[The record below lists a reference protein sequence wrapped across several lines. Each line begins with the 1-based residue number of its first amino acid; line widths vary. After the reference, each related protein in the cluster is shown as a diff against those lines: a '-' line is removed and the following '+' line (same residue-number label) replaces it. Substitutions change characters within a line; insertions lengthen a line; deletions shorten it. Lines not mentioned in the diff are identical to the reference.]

1 MFLNATFGL
10 ISFPLVFMSMNYLGI
25 TTTTLI
31 VIALLTTTYFIVY
44 WRNAALGTGL
54 AYFGLSYVG
63 AGMLLL
69 AIGLLQSHAG
79 CRELI
84 GDCYQPSLPS
94 WLFEFKTSSHLFLF
108 LTNSTSV
115 VFVMRNLRYIFS
127 ASDEKCNDCSTSP
140 FIDV

>member
-1 MFLNATFGL
+1 MLINAIFGL
-10 ISFPLVFMSMNYLGI
+10 ISFPLVFMSMSYLGF

-31 VIALLTTTYFIVY
+31 VIALLTTSYFTVY
-44 WRNAALGTGL
+44 WRDAALGAGL

-84 GDCYQPSLPS
+84 GDCYQPDLPP
-94 WLFEFKTSSHLFLF
+94 WLLEFKTISYLFLV
-108 LTNSTSV
+108 LINSISLI
-115 VFVMRNLRYIFS
+115 FVARNLRGLSWIR
-127 ASDEKCNDCSTSP
+127 
-140 FIDV
+140 

>member
-1 MFLNATFGL
+1 MLINTTLGL
-10 ISFPLVFMSMNYLGI
+10 ISFPLVFMSMSYLGF

-44 WRNAALGTGL
+44 WRNAALGAGL

-94 WLFEFKTSSHLFLF
+94 WLFEFKTSSYLFLV
-108 LTNSTSV
+108 LINSISV
-115 VFVMRNLRYIFS
+115 IFVARNLRRFS
-127 ASDEKCNDCSTSP
+127 R
-140 FIDV
+140 IR

>member
-1 MFLNATFGL
+1 MLIYTIFSL
-10 ISFPLVFMSMNYLGI
+10 ISFPLVFMSINYLGI

-31 VIALLTTTYFIVY
+31 VIALLTTTYSIVY

-84 GDCYQPSLPS
+84 GDCYQPSLPP
-94 WLFEFKTSSHLFLF
+94 WLFELKTISYLFLV
-108 LTNSTSV
+108 LTNSISV
-115 VFVMRNLRYIFS
+115 IFVMKNLRSIFS
-127 ASDEKCNDCSTSP
+127 LQR
-140 FIDV
+140 

>member
-1 MFLNATFGL
+1 MLINTILGL
-10 ISFPLVFMSMNYLGI
+10 ISLPLVFMSMSYLGF

-31 VIALLTTTYFIVY
+31 VIALLTTSYFAVY
-44 WRNAALGTGL
+44 WRDAALGAGL

-84 GDCYQPSLPS
+84 GDCYQPDLPP
-94 WLFEFKTSSHLFLF
+94 WLLEFKTISYLFLV
-108 LTNSTSV
+108 LINSISLI
-115 VFVMRNLRYIFS
+115 FVARNLRRLSWI
-127 ASDEKCNDCSTSP
+127 P
-140 FIDV
+140 